1 MTPGERRRLIAD
13 TTAARGR
20 VRVEDLLQLVD
31 ASAETI
37 RRDLAALARAGLVRK
52 VHGGAVSPDFEAEG
66 RFAARLRQQAAAKQA
81 IAATAADLFAPGD
94 SVMMDTGTTTLALA
108 KVLGRRDDLLVITN
122 SAQLAAAAAAG
133 GNRVQLLGGAYRGEG
148 QELVGGTT
156 VQQIGGFHPD
166 HVVLTVAG
174 LDGAGIGD
182 LDEQEATIARAML
195 ATGGRL
201 TVVADATKIHRR
213 YLHRICGLS
222 RLAHLITDAAPAGEL
237 VAQLEQARVAL
248 RVAGAAGDRERHAAP

>member
-1 MTPGERRRLIAD
+1 MTPEERRRFIAD

-20 VRVEDLLQLVD
+20 VRVQDLLQMVD
-31 ASAETI
+31 ASPETI

-66 RFAARLRQQAAAKQA
+66 SFAARLRQQSAAKQA
-81 IAATAADLFAPGD
+81 IAAAAAGLFAAGA
-94 SVMMDTGTTTLALA
+94 SVMLDTGTTTLALA
-108 KVLGRRDDLLVITN
+108 KALGRRDDLLVITN
-122 SAQLAAAAAAG
+122 SAQLAAAAASA
-133 GNRVQLLGGAYRGEG
+133 GNRVRLLGGAYRREG

-174 LDGAGIGD
+174 LDAGGIGD
-182 LDEQEATIARAML
+182 LDEAEATVARAMV

-201 TVVADATKIHRR
+201 TVVADATKLHRR
-213 YLHRICGLS
+213 YLFRIAGLS
-222 RLAHLITDAAPAGEL
+222 RLATLVTDREPPADLAVQLGDAGVAVRVAAPAC
-237 VAQLEQARVAL
+237 
-248 RVAGAAGDRERHAAP
+248 

>member
-1 MTPGERRRLIAD
+1 MTPGERRRFIAD
-13 TTAARGR
+13 ATAARGR
-20 VRVEDLLQLVD
+20 VRVQDLLQMVD
-31 ASAETI
+31 ASPETL

-66 RFAARLRQQAAAKQA
+66 KFAARLRQQAAAKQA
-81 IAATAADLFAPGD
+81 IAATAATLFAPGD

-108 KVLGRRDDLLVITN
+108 KQLGRRDDVLVITN

-133 GNRVQLLGGAYRGEG
+133 GNRVQLLGGSYRREG
-148 QELVGGTT
+148 QEMVGGTT

-201 TVVADATKIHRR
+201 TVVADASKIHRR

-222 RLAHLITDAAPAGEL
+222 RLANLISDAPPPDDLAAR
-237 VAQLEQARVAL
+237 LEQARVTL
-248 RVAGAAGDRERHAAP
+248 RVAANRGDREPPEDF

>member
-1 MTPGERRRLIAD
+1 MTSEERRRFIAD
-13 TTAARGR
+13 VTAARGR
-20 VRVEDLLQLVD
+20 VRVEDLLQMVD

-81 IAATAADLFAPGD
+81 IAATAASLFAPGD

-133 GNRVQLLGGAYRGEG
+133 GNRVHLLGGAYRGEG

-174 LDGAGIGD
+174 VDAAGIGD
-182 LDEQEATIARAML
+182 LHEQEATIARAML

-201 TVVADATKIHRR
+201 TVVADITKCHRR
-213 YLHRICGLS
+213 YLYRICGLS
-222 RLAHLITDAAPAGEL
+222 RVANLVTDAAPPSEL
-237 VAQLEQARVAL
+237 SARLREAAVAL
-248 RVAGAAGDRERHAAP
+248 RDPRDEAPTPPGDTR